1 MDVPASKSIKLVGR
15 WAMGSMYFCEHY
27 SSSDLVPSDAVVQW
41 ADNGVMLCLR
51 PQDSALTSEAVGW
64 AQAGKLV
71 STTSCGIWHIT
82 PETYVK
88 VVSWQEGAQLEGRTI
103 KFINDKHPE
112 IPTTRVIY
120 EWIDPAWT
128 RTFMIMKRACG
139 VLMDE
144 ALVYMTDSQVQDVAD
159 QVAAHVKTLT
169 QHTSNMLETLDQHG
183 VQDTRLIGWPPL
195 KDVPHSESWKRFQWP
210 RFSQEGFKTHLKES
224 SNMTLIPDSGSEF
237 VLYNS
242 DLTTHN
248 IFVYPPLSGEKGRLA
263 EIIDW
268 EFTAYWPRYWVA
280 TCPNPDESFIADY
293 GSKLDVRWPLFLRK
307 SLEQLGFES
316 VGTWWDSYRFISD
329 ELRDERAG
337 KEYDDWVMLRKEEN
351 IRLNNLR
358 NQSEFSS

>member
-1 MDVPASKSIKLVGR
+1 
-15 WAMGSMYFCEHY
+15 
-27 SSSDLVPSDAVVQW
+27 
-41 ADNGVMLCLR
+41 
-51 PQDSALTSEAVGW
+51 
-64 AQAGKLV
+64 
-71 STTSCGIWHIT
+71 
-82 PETYVK
+82 
-88 VVSWQEGAQLEGRTI
+88 
-103 KFINDKHPE
+103 
-112 IPTTRVIY
+112 
-120 EWIDPAWT
+120 
-128 RTFMIMKRACG
+128 
-139 VLMDE
+139 
-144 ALVYMTDSQVQDVAD
+144 
-159 QVAAHVKTLT
+159 
-169 QHTSNMLETLDQHG
+169 
-183 VQDTRLIGWPPL
+183 
-195 KDVPHSESWKRFQWP
+195 
-210 RFSQEGFKTHLKES
+210 
-224 SNMTLIPDSGSEF
+224 MTLIPDSGSEF

-307 SLEQLGFES
+307 SLEQLEFES